1 MRSKAWHQAQTELP
15 KKFEVS
21 RAASLNM
28 EFSGKYFTMRS
39 KIICQIALGALFFG
53 PVMTTHA
60 QDYPDKTVRVIV
72 PTAPGGGMDRVARI
86 VSEKLAE
93 KWGKPFTVENRAG
106 AGGNLGGEQV
116 FKAAPDGYTL
126 MISATGP
133 LINNKNLYAKLAYDS
148 DRFVP
153 VSLIAESPQALA
165 VYSKVEAGS
174 IQQLIALAKERPD
187 KLNYG
192 TPGNGT
198 TPHLSAELFKSM
210 ANVKIVH
217 VPFKGSPP
225 AFAALLGGQ
234 IDMLFDAIGTMLPH
248 IKAGTIR
255 PLAVSGAKRHASLPD
270 VPALNEVLPGYIAL
284 TWYGMAGPPE
294 LPVAI
299 VNKLSTAI
307 AEIVRQA
314 DVQKRMREISTEPIG
329 STPAEFA
336 QFMKREREVWG
347 NVIRSNG
354 IAAD

>member
-1 MRSKAWHQAQTELP
+1 MANRT
-15 KKFEVS
+15 VS
-21 RAASLNM
+21 GLAIAALLLV
-28 EFSGKYFTMRS
+28 
-39 KIICQIALGALFFG
+39 IASA
-53 PVMTTHA
+53 VNA
-60 QDYPDKTVRVIV
+60 QDYPDKAVRIIV
-72 PTAPGGGMDRVARI
+72 PTAPGGGMDRVARM
-86 VSEKLAE
+86 VAEKLQE
-93 KWGKPFTVENRAG
+93 KLGKPFTVENRAG

-116 FKAAPDGYTL
+116 FRAAPDGYTL

-133 LINNKNLYAKLAYDS
+133 LINNKNLYAKLSYDS

-198 TPHLSAELFKSM
+198 TPHLSSELFKSM

-234 IDMLFDAIGTMLPH
+234 VDMLFDAIGTMLPH

-255 PLAVSGAKRHASLPD
+255 PLAVSGAKRHPSLPD

-284 TWYGMAGPPE
+284 TWYGMAGPPD
-294 LPVAI
+294 LPAPI

-307 AEIVRQA
+307 AEIVRQPE
-314 DVQKRMREISTEPIG
+314 VQKRLREISAEPIG

-354 IAAD
+354 ITAD

>member
-1 MRSKAWHQAQTELP
+1 MANRT
-15 KKFEVS
+15 VS
-21 RAASLNM
+21 GLAIAALLLV
-28 EFSGKYFTMRS
+28 
-39 KIICQIALGALFFG
+39 IASA
-53 PVMTTHA
+53 VSA
-60 QDYPDKTVRVIV
+60 QDYPDKAVRIIV
-72 PTAPGGGMDRVARI
+72 PTAPGGGMDRVARM
-86 VSEKLAE
+86 VAEKLQE

-116 FKAAPDGYTL
+116 FRAAPDGYTL

-133 LINNKNLYAKLAYDS
+133 LINNKNLYAKLSYDS

-198 TPHLSAELFKSM
+198 TPHLSSELFKSM

-234 IDMLFDAIGTMLPH
+234 VDMLFDAIGTMLPH

-255 PLAVSGAKRHASLPD
+255 PLAVSGAKRHPSLPD

-284 TWYGMAGPPE
+284 TWYGMAGPPD
-294 LPVAI
+294 LPAPI

-307 AEIVRQA
+307 AEIVRQPE
-314 DVQKRMREISTEPIG
+314 VQKRLREISAEPIG

-354 IAAD
+354 ITAD

>member
-1 MRSKAWHQAQTELP
+1 MSDRNITRQNNDAKTTGLARAIAPMAVGFALVASGPALYAQE
-15 KKFEVS
+15 
-21 RAASLNM
+21 
-28 EFSGKYFTMRS
+28 
-39 KIICQIALGALFFG
+39 
-53 PVMTTHA
+53 
-60 QDYPDKTVRVIV
+60 YPDKAVRIIV

-86 VSEKLAE
+86 VSEKLQE

-116 FKAAPDGYTL
+116 YRAAPDGYTL

-133 LINNKNLYAKLAYDS
+133 LINNKNLYAKLSYDS

-153 VSLIAESPQALA
+153 ISLIAESPQALA

-174 IQQLIALAKERPD
+174 IQQLITLAKERPD

-198 TPHLSAELFKSM
+198 TPHLSSELFKSM
-210 ANVKIVH
+210 AGVKIVH

-234 IDMLFDAIGTMLPH
+234 VDVLFDAIGTMLPH

-255 PLAVSGAKRHASLPD
+255 PLAVSGAKRHSSLPD
-270 VPALNEVLPGYIAL
+270 IPALNEILPGYIAL

-294 LPVAI
+294 LPTAI
-299 VNKLSTAI
+299 VTKVSTTI
-307 AEIVRQA
+307 AEIVRQPEVA
-314 DVQKRMREISTEPIG
+314 KRMREISTEPIG

-336 QFMKREREVWG
+336 QFMKRERDVWG
-347 NVIRSNG
+347 KVIRENN

>member
-1 MRSKAWHQAQTELP
+1 MKSIDGSQLLLGTVL
-15 KKFEVS
+15 
-21 RAASLNM
+21 
-28 EFSGKYFTMRS
+28 
-39 KIICQIALGALFFG
+39 IALSATLQ
-53 PVMTTHA
+53 A
-60 QDYPDKTVRVIV
+60 QDYPDKAVRIIV
-72 PTAPGGGMDRVARI
+72 PTAPGGGMDRVARM
-86 VSEKLAE
+86 VAEKLQE

-116 FKAAPDGYTL
+116 YRAVPDGYTL

-133 LINNKNLYAKLAYDS
+133 LINNKNLYAKLSYDS

-165 VYSKVEAGS
+165 VHSKVEAGTV
-174 IQQLIALAKERPD
+174 QQLIALARERPD

-198 TPHLSAELFKSM
+198 TPHLSSELFKSM
-210 ANVKIVH
+210 AGVKVVH

-234 IDMLFDAIGTMLPH
+234 VDMLFDAIGTMQPH
-248 IKAGTIR
+248 IKAGAIR
-255 PLAVSGAKRHASLPD
+255 PLAVSGAKRHPALPD
-270 VPALNEVLPGYIAL
+270 VPAMNEILPGYIAL
-284 TWYGMAGPPE
+284 TWYGMAGPPD
-294 LPVAI
+294 LPAVI

-307 AEIVRQA
+307 AEIVRQPEVA
-314 DVQKRMREISTEPIG
+314 KRMRDISTEPIG

-354 IAAD
+354 ITAD

>member
-1 MRSKAWHQAQTELP
+1 MTVNTIQRL
-15 KKFEVS
+15 
-21 RAASLNM
+21 
-28 EFSGKYFTMRS
+28 
-39 KIICQIALGALFFG
+39 ALGALICAG
-53 PVMTTHA
+53 AVTAQA
-60 QDYPDKTVRVIV
+60 QDYPDKAVRIIV

-86 VSEKLAE
+86 VSEKLQE
-93 KWGKPFTVENRAG
+93 KWSKPFTVENRAG

-116 FKAAPDGYTL
+116 YRAAPDGYTL

-133 LINNKNLYAKLAYDS
+133 LINNKNLYAKLNYDS

-165 VYSKVEAGS
+165 VYSKVEAAT

-210 ANVKIVH
+210 ASVKIVH

-255 PLAVSGAKRHASLPD
+255 PLAVSGAKRNPSLPD
-270 VPALNEVLPGYIAL
+270 VPALNEILPGYIAL

-294 LPVAI
+294 LPAAI
-299 VNKLSTAI
+299 VNKLSIAI
-307 AEIVRQA
+307 ADIVKQPE
-314 DVQKRMREISTEPIG
+314 VQKRMREISTEPIG

-347 NVIRSNG
+347 SVIRSNG

>member
-1 MRSKAWHQAQTELP
+1 MKTLP
-15 KKFEVS
+15 VH
-21 RAASLNM
+21 RLTL
-28 EFSGKYFTMRS
+28 GVLLL
-39 KIICQIALGALFFG
+39 ALVTPGQ
-53 PVMTTHA
+53 A
-60 QDYPDKTVRVIV
+60 QDYPNKAVRIIV
-72 PTAPGGGMDRVARI
+72 PTAPGGGMDRVARM
-86 VSEKLAE
+86 VSEKLQE

-116 FKAAPDGYTL
+116 YRSAPDGYTL

-133 LINNKNLYAKLAYDS
+133 LINNKNLYAKLSYDS

-165 VYSKVEAGS
+165 VHSKVEAGT
-174 IQQLIALAKERPD
+174 IQQFITLAKERPD

-210 ANVKIVH
+210 ARLRVVH

-234 IDMLFDAIGTMLPH
+234 VDMLFDAIGTLLPH
-248 IKAGTIR
+248 VKAGAIR
-255 PLAVSGAKRHASLPD
+255 PLAVSGATRHPALPD
-270 VPALNEVLPGYIAL
+270 VPAMNEVLPGYIAL

-294 LPVAI
+294 LPAAI
-299 VNKLSTAI
+299 VNRLSSAI
-307 AEIVRQA
+307 AEIVWQPEVVR
-314 DVQKRMREISTEPIG
+314 RMRDISTEPIG

-336 QFMKREREVWG
+336 QFMRREREVWG

-354 IAAD
+354 ITAD